1 MSIDDK
7 RSETRLTEQA
17 TIFVETYDSSFSSG
31 NKVII
36 CSSLDI
42 SANGLQFQMDE
53 SPERGSV
60 LRLYAEFNDQKIAMQ
75 LVGEVKWVVPE
86 DEHFNIGFEIYD
98 AENTDII
105 AWKQLIAHRLD
116 AAPVSNPHL

>member
-1 MSIDDK
+1 MTTDEK
-7 RSETRLTEQA
+7 RSESRVDEQA
-17 TIFVETYDSSFSSG
+17 TIFVELYDNDHASG
-31 NKVII
+31 NTVII
-36 CSSLDI
+36 CNSLDI

-53 SPERGSV
+53 QVQTGSI
-60 LRLYAEFNDQKIAMQ
+60 LRLCAEFHDHQAPLQ

-105 AWKQLIAHRLD
+105 AWKQLIASRLSD
-116 AAPVSNPHL
+116 SIGQP